1 MTDEPARTLLVLDDE
16 PDARELIR
24 LILTPLGY
32 TVYMAAE
39 GGEAMALLEEIE
51 IAVVLVDLMMPGMS
65 GREFLEALISF
76 SQERRPVPVVNS
88 ARRRREVEAELAG
101 VDVFDIVVKPF
112 ELHDFEQR
120 IALAF
125 EEKRRRMRS

>member
-16 PDARELIR
+16 QDARELIR

-39 GGEAMALLEEIE
+39 GEEAMALLEEIE
-51 IAVVLVDLMMPGMS
+51 IAVVLVDMLMPGMS
-65 GREFLEALISF
+65 GREFLEALASF
-76 SQERRPVPVVNS
+76 PWERRPVPVVNS

-101 VDVFDIVVKPF
+101 MDVFDIVVKPF
-112 ELHDFEQR
+112 ELHDIEER
-120 IALAF
+120 IALAY